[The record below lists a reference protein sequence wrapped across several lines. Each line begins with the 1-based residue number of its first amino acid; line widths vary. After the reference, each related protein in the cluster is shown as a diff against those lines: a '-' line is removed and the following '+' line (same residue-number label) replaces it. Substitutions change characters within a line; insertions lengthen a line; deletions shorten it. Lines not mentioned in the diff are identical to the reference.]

1 MQDEKAE
8 WLIYVTDEGQAGHFK
23 LVFGAGRRWG
33 IIPEDNPP
41 RIDHVGFG
49 LVLGSDGKRIRTR
62 DMGAVGATRLPLATN
77 SGACMPAAMLHCT
90 VMLACCPSGRSALA
104 CCVKMLST
112 YEESFRKRNTSPALR
127 MDDLPTHGTR
137 QKVQDTW
144 LIHYAWAG
152 AKKGDP
158 LDESKERYD
167 RTITAPR
174 GMI

>member
-62 DMGAVGATRLPLATN
+62 DMGAVGALYARLFLTSAKACVLA
-77 SGACMPAAMLHCT
+77 A
-90 VMLACCPSGRSALA
+90 
-104 CCVKMLST
+104 
-112 YEESFRKRNTSPALR
+112 ELR
-127 MDDLPTHGTR
+127 
-137 QKVQDTW
+137 
-144 LIHYAWAG
+144 
-152 AKKGDP
+152 
-158 LDESKERYD
+158 
-167 RTITAPR
+167 
-174 GMI
+174 